1 MTIRNAQV
9 STLKYLTS
17 KERDAIE
24 ALVRRLKQIYGPQL
38 IKVLLFGSKA
48 RGNFDEES
56 DIDLLIVAQFPDK
69 DYWQHWRRII
79 DEASDV
85 DLEYDV
91 VISPLVRNENGYDQM
106 RQYDVLFNR
115 DIDRDGITLWT

>member
-17 KERDAIE
+17 KERDAVE
-24 ALVRRLKQIYGPQL
+24 ALVQRLKRIYGAQL
-38 IKVLLFGSKA
+38 LKVMLYGSKA

-56 DIDLLIVAQFPDK
+56 DIDLLIVAKFPDK

-79 DEASDV
+79 DEAGDV

-91 VISPLVRNENGYDQM
+91 VISPLIRNENGYDQM
-106 RQYDVLFNR
+106 RRYDVLFNR
-115 DIDRDGITLWT
+115 DIDHDGITLWT